1 MSRTMTLPNSLY
13 IPSTLVSSVISDD
26 PTLDNA
32 CRPLRVQNNIV
43 KLRNCTFYGER
54 GPVLLLCSVK
64 VHYLRNSTMQ
74 AMGTMGKMCIDKY

>member
-1 MSRTMTLPNSLY
+1 MTLPNSLY
-13 IPSTLVSSVISDD
+13 FPSTLVSSVISDD

-54 GPVLLLCSVK
+54 GQRRRRCPISIYTLSLQLQRMIALTV
-64 VHYLRNSTMQ
+64 T
-74 AMGTMGKMCIDKY
+74 DK

>member
-1 MSRTMTLPNSLY
+1 MTLPNSLY

-54 GPVLLLCSVK
+54 GQRRRRCPISIYTLSLQLQRMIALTV
-64 VHYLRNSTMQ
+64 T
-74 AMGTMGKMCIDKY
+74 DK

>member
-54 GPVLLLCSVK
+54 GQRRRRCPISIYTLSLQLQRMIALTV
-64 VHYLRNSTMQ
+64 T
-74 AMGTMGKMCIDKY
+74 DK

>member
-1 MSRTMTLPNSLY
+1 MTLPNSLY
-13 IPSTLVSSVISDD
+13 FPSTLVSSVISDD

-54 GPVLLLCSVK
+54 GQRRRRCPISI
-64 VHYLRNSTMQ
+64 STLSLQLQRMI
-74 AMGTMGKMCIDKY
+74 ALTVTDK